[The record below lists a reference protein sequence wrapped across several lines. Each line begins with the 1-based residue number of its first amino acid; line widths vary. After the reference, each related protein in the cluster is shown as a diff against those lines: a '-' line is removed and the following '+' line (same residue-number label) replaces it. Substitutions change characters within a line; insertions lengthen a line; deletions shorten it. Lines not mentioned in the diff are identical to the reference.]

1 MTYVIYK
8 MASPCNNVQYTCTVR
23 TVSSGEFS
31 DKSINIRQSYQQIKY
46 IDKSKTYWLV
56 FSFIVSL
63 MMQCYGFKQ

>member
-1 MTYVIYK
+1 MQQCSIH
-8 MASPCNNVQYTCTVR
+8 TVR

-46 IDKSKTYWLV
+46 KDKSKTYWLV

>member
-1 MTYVIYK
+1 MQQCSIH
-8 MASPCNNVQYTCTVR
+8 TVR

-46 IDKSKTYWLV
+46 KDKNKTYWLV

-63 MMQCYGFKQ
+63 MM